1 MKNESP
7 EKMFAIK
14 DSENTESDKKPENI
28 KIDDDKISP
37 ENEKGLDNKIES
49 AEFSV
54 ESLKD
59 QLKKDNINID
69 DKTINNYYNQISE
82 NKKHITEYNTTI
94 QNLESLKKDYN
105 TKVEEKGETPE
116 LSKISK
122 QISSIEEK
130 LADLNV
136 EKQKKED
143 AIKHVIHEIYKED
156 TKTENIENVSK
167 VDNTITTN
175 NKFESKNKL
184 LNLTLNPSKENVVN
198 KKEEIDTKKKAND
211 LSEKKEEPQL
221 IPKKSEDKSFLGE
234 DNAATSKSEDKST
247 SKEDVDNSFDSFKK
261 EEENPETNKEKKSEN
276 EGSSIDVLF
285 KKLSDDMSKGFES
298 VLLAI
303 GSGAKSREEPS
314 PKAEEQKEQK
324 EQSGKPPTYEDKPKQ
339 KQQNYIEDYRKSLRS
354 NAPLEGMVGI
364 KGLELKVNNIGSYI

>member
-1 MKNESP
+1 M
-7 EKMFAIK
+7 
-14 DSENTESDKKPENI
+14 
-28 KIDDDKISP
+28 
-37 ENEKGLDNKIES
+37 
-49 AEFSV
+49 
-54 ESLKD
+54 
-59 QLKKDNINID
+59 
-69 DKTINNYYNQISE
+69 
-82 NKKHITEYNTTI
+82 
-94 QNLESLKKDYN
+94 
-105 TKVEEKGETPE
+105 
-116 LSKISK
+116 
-122 QISSIEEK
+122 
-130 LADLNV
+130 
-136 EKQKKED
+136 
-143 AIKHVIHEIYKED
+143 
-156 TKTENIENVSK
+156 
-167 VDNTITTN
+167 
-175 NKFESKNKL
+175 
-184 LNLTLNPSKENVVN
+184 
-198 KKEEIDTKKKAND
+198 
-211 LSEKKEEPQL
+211 
-221 IPKKSEDKSFLGE
+221 GE